1 MKKRLFA
8 ATLAMALAL
17 PMITV
22 AAETQTKESTLS
34 TEYTVNSDIAPDTVK
49 IKFYVENQG
58 INLADVKEK
67 NDKIVNAAINEVKK
81 KLGAN
86 ESVKTIAFRVNNI
99 YSYKDKVR
107 IFQKY
112 EVTNGFEVKLKD
124 LNKAS
129 EIIKIAMDNGIK
141 RVDNLNFSIEDGQKI
156 CNEMMAQAI
165 SGGKQRAEYL
175 AKAAGTSIDKVKN
188 INPYCSLNNNYVQ
201 PRFYS
206 NASMKAES
214 SMDGAS
220 GTVMDV
226 IEPGA
231 INVRASVNMTYYL
244 K

>member
-8 ATLAMALAL
+8 LTLALSLTL
-17 PMITV
+17 PLFSV

-34 TEYTVNSDIAPDTVK
+34 TEYTINSEVAPDTVK

-58 INLADVKEK
+58 INLTDIKEK
-67 NDKIVNAAINEVKK
+67 NDKIVNTAIAEVKK

-86 ESVKTIAFRVNNI
+86 ESVKTIAFRVNNV

-141 RVDNLNFSIEDGQKI
+141 RVENLNFSIEDGQKT

-165 SGGKQRAEYL
+165 LGGKQRAEYL

-188 INPYCSLNNNYVQ
+188 INPYCSLNNSFVTQ
-201 PRFYS
+201 PRYYS
-206 NASMKAES
+206 NASMKAEAADS
-214 SMDGAS
+214 AGS
-220 GTVMDV
+220 VMDV
-226 IEPGA
+226 IEPGT